1 MFTAEEGAW
10 GIILKDIDNYE
21 NHFCK
26 IFPIYEFITLTCGG
40 GYDFSVF
47 GARKLEVFIEE
58 RMKMNQPV
66 AIPVGY
72 EDRIY

>member
-1 MFTAEEGAW
+1 MVYFETHFAFFKVYVIGAMVQC
-10 GIILKDIDNYE
+10 
-21 NHFCK
+21 CK